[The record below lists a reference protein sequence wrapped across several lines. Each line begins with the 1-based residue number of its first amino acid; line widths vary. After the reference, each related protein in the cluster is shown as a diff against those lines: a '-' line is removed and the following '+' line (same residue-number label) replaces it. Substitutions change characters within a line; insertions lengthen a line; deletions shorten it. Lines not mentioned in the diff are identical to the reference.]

1 MYPDTKM
8 YSNDQGWRGRLARMT
23 RKRLS
28 REDSREQT
36 TQRLLDAAQKLI
48 ARKGLDAASVENIAE
63 AAGYSRGAFY
73 SNFKSKD
80 DLFIELLRRDHLRS
94 LAQFDE
100 LRASDLPVDQMQLR
114 TRDIYSHMFRD
125 NESFMNWTEARMVA
139 ARDTRFRAKLD
150 ALVAEKRAQIASFI
164 GYFYQ
169 RVGVTPPMPPEK
181 MAMGFM
187 GLAEGVKLF
196 MMSSPSEMTSPT
208 AESLLSLFVDS
219 IMKAARQEAESGS
232 AG

>member
-1 MYPDTKM
+1 M
-8 YSNDQGWRGRLARMT
+8 YSNGGGWRGRLARMT

-80 DLFIELLRRDHLRS
+80 DLFIELLRRDHLQS

-114 TRDIYSHMFRD
+114 TRDIYAHMFRD

-139 ARDTRFRAKLD
+139 ARDARFRSKLD
-150 ALVAEKRAQIASFI
+150 ALMAEKRAQIASFI

-169 RVGVTPPMPPEK
+169 RVGVTPPMPTEK

-187 GLAEGVKLF
+187 SLAEGVRLF

-219 IMKAARQEAESGS
+219 IMKVARQEAESGS